1 MNFYSQIIW
10 KRRFNGRRIRLS
22 LVTCCSHYI
31 KKCLLHQVLI
41 QQNMYIVA
49 LDKISHLQVKIVA
62 IVT

>member
-1 MNFYSQIIW
+1 MYLDGECDAPNLIENRS
-10 KRRFNGRRIRLS
+10 
-22 LVTCCSHYI
+22 VHYI

-41 QQNMYIVA
+41 QQNMYIVVF